1 MVDKHN
7 EYSQGVYI
15 SLKKQPK
22 ELTRRDVGDM
32 TGQSEKKV
40 SKIEGQRM
48 MVTKKEIG
56 VG

>member
-15 SLKKQPK
+15 KLSFIKQPK
-22 ELTRRDVGDM
+22 ELTRRDVDDK

-40 SKIEGQRM
+40 NKMERGD
-48 MVTKKEIG
+48 T
-56 VG
+56 